1 MRKRITILGIQ
12 IDDINMKKSV
22 KKFKKFM
29 NQDKLRLICT
39 PNPEIIMR
47 AREDLELKNILNHA
61 DLVIPDGIGVVIAS
75 KILYDKGLTQRVAGY
90 DLIQNTMKQSQNG
103 EYKYFFL
110 GGKPNIAKLA
120 AKKMRHKY
128 PNIKVVGYNDGYFSP
143 LENESIIEKINNSN
157 ANILLVG
164 FGAPKQEIWIKQN
177 KYLLKNIKVAIGVG
191 GSFDVM
197 SGTTKRAPKIFI
209 KFGLEWLY
217 RLFMQPTRLKRMLV
231 LPKFLL
237 EVVKFNKNRHV

>member
-1 MRKRITILGIQ
+1 MQKRINILGTR
-12 IDDINMKKSV
+12 IDNIDMKKAV
-22 KKFKKFM
+22 IKFKKFM
-29 NQDKLRLICT
+29 EQDKLKLICT

-47 AREDLELKNILNHA
+47 ATEDEKLRNILNHA

-75 KILYDKGLTQRVAGY
+75 KILYDKGLSQRVAGY
-90 DLIQNTMKQSQNG
+90 DLIQNTMKQSRNG

-120 AKKMRHKY
+120 AKKMSCKH
-128 PNIKVVGYNDGYFSP
+128 PNIKIVGYNDGYF
-143 LENESIIEKINNSN
+143 EAKESYRIIEKINNSN

-164 FGAPKQEIWIKQN
+164 LGSPKQEIWIRQN
-177 KYLLKNIKVAIGVG
+177 EYLLKNIKVAVGVG

-197 SGTTKRAPKIFI
+197 SGTIKRAPKIFI

-217 RLFMQPTRLKRMLV
+217 RLFRQPTRLKRMVV
-231 LPKFLL
+231 LPKFLI
-237 EVVKFNKNRHV
+237 EVLKFSKNRHV